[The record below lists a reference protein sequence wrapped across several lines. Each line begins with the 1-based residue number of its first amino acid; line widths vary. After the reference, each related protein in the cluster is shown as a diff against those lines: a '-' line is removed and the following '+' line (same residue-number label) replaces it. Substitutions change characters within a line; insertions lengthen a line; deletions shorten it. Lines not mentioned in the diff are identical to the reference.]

1 MTRDT
6 FKAKGTP
13 PSAAQQ
19 QAQSDREVRAW
30 ETEDGRVI
38 SARQKETA
46 LRNGGA
52 SASSVANYNIP
63 LYTTP
68 PSVPVGVGTGLLRW
82 VKAQAD
88 DPDANPRFREL
99 YAALSQQPTVDGC
112 HCGTCTC
119 NPNMTPAVR
128 FDLTPA
134 QKEEAIHKHLIRL
147 GWTPPVG
154 TAEDMV
160 LDAIERRESN
170 APAAM
175 DEAAAIRAFEE
186 HFNASA
192 DDPYFEGELELWL
205 TAWRAAL
212 AQQPEARGGGEV
224 CTNCK
229 MPKDGRGWLRPVE
242 MCQCATITSSPSAP
256 VGTKTLSEFM
266 AEQEALHPGIHDKVQ
281 AAADELRASLTQQ
294 PAAVDETQGTVDG
307 WRLVV
312 RYDEHDN
319 EPCVWA
325 EKDGSLVWIAT
336 LTGEHN
342 EQD

>member
-99 YAALSQQPTVDGC
+99 YAALSQQPVMDGC

-128 FDLTPA
+128 FDLSPA
-134 QKEEAIHKHLIRL
+134 QQEGAIREHLIRL
-147 GWTPPVG
+147 GWTPPV
-154 TAEDMV
+154 DV
-160 LDAIERRESN
+160 K
-170 APAAM
+170 P
-175 DEAAAIRAFEE
+175 
-186 HFNASA
+186 
-192 DDPYFEGELELWL
+192 
-205 TAWRAAL
+205 
-212 AQQPEARGGGEV
+212 
-224 CTNCK
+224 
-229 MPKDGRGWLRPVE
+229 
-242 MCQCATITSSPSAP
+242 
-256 VGTKTLSEFM
+256 LSEFM
-266 AEQEALHPGIHDKVQ
+266 AEQEALHPGIHNKVQ
-281 AAADELRASLTQQ
+281 AVADELRESLTHQS
-294 PAAVDETQGTVDG
+294 AAVAAIQFALTDPEGMTFLRLWNEGEFDILRREWPEAPSEVYDG
-307 WRLVV
+307 ADPL
-312 RYDEHDN
+312 
-319 EPCVWA
+319 A
-325 EKDGSLVWIAT
+325 
-336 LTGEHN
+336 
-342 EQD
+342 